1 MIYKKYFDISLLACI
16 SFLLFFFKWAYSLFF
31 FTNEDFFL
39 KILSNGVSDG
49 YFYYPFIK
57 LLANV
62 DFTNNFDGSYNENYF
77 LPIPYGSII
86 YHAFFYKI
94 FGSFSFILLEF
105 ISILFF
111 LLIFYYIFIF
121 LKINK
126 QISIFLSTFLFCLP
140 SFISFMNLSNYP
152 EINTFVY
159 NFYNLRFPRPLI
171 VNLYFFSFILLLI
184 YSFKCSF
191 FKKKNIFLFSLLLG
205 LSFSSAF
212 YVFLF
217 QVFSLIIVL
226 IYKYKKKIFY
236 LIIINYKKLVLA
248 FLFFFILIF
257 PFLFLL
263 NFSSQDYLNKM
274 GLIFIDNNMKIYLFK
289 YYLSKLFRFK
299 LVLLYVLVFL
309 FIYFFNYKQK
319 KINSFILNIFFINFF
334 SSIFSVLFFIFFSSK
349 IALLYHFNNLV
360 VINFVLLLF
369 IIFLYFVI
377 FICRNKYRSSKN
389 FNYFLFILLIP
400 VIFFYNYSI
409 YKDQKLLDA
418 NYRISQNQVISKIKD
433 TGVDL
438 NKTSLLTFDYP
449 IITWAIFNNIT
460 QLPILGGTYS
470 LKNDIKI
477 EKDLI
482 LSFKILNLSKVDFI
496 DFFENK
502 RKGYRYINSDI
513 QSIFFTKYQANSL
526 TTFNSSKNFSEEIMK
541 FIDGSSPLYTHQI
554 IIPNEEIFRL
564 QDLFDKVNYNLSD
577 ISQFIVI
584 SKKHPIIGKSRV
596 SNLLYNKILDNEYF
610 LLYEK
615 KRTN

>member
-1 MIYKKYFDISLLACI
+1 
-16 SFLLFFFKWAYSLFF
+16 
-31 FTNEDFFL
+31 
-39 KILSNGVSDG
+39 
-49 YFYYPFIK
+49 
-57 LLANV
+57 
-62 DFTNNFDGSYNENYF
+62 
-77 LPIPYGSII
+77 
-86 YHAFFYKI
+86 
-94 FGSFSFILLEF
+94 
-105 ISILFF
+105 
-111 LLIFYYIFIF
+111 
-121 LKINK
+121 
-126 QISIFLSTFLFCLP
+126 
-140 SFISFMNLSNYP
+140 
-152 EINTFVY
+152 
-159 NFYNLRFPRPLI
+159 
-171 VNLYFFSFILLLI
+171 
-184 YSFKCSF
+184 
-191 FKKKNIFLFSLLLG
+191 
-205 LSFSSAF
+205 
-212 YVFLF
+212 
-217 QVFSLIIVL
+217 
-226 IYKYKKKIFY
+226 
-236 LIIINYKKLVLA
+236 
-248 FLFFFILIF
+248 
-257 PFLFLL
+257 
-263 NFSSQDYLNKM
+263 M

-319 KINSFILNIFFINFF
+319 KINSFILNIFFINLF

-377 FICRNKYRSSKN
+377 FICRNKYRSYKN

-513 QSIFFTKYQANSL
+513 QSIFFTKYL
-526 TTFNSSKNFSEEIMK
+526 
-541 FIDGSSPLYTHQI
+541 
-554 IIPNEEIFRL
+554 
-564 QDLFDKVNYNLSD
+564 V
-577 ISQFIVI
+577 
-584 SKKHPIIGKSRV
+584 
-596 SNLLYNKILDNEYF
+596 
-610 LLYEK
+610 
-615 KRTN
+615 

>member
-140 SFISFMNLSNYP
+140 SFISFINLSNYP

-171 VNLYFFSFILLLI
+171 VNLYLFSFILLLI
-184 YSFKCSF
+184 YSFKSSF

-226 IYKYKKKIFY
+226 IYKYK
-236 LIIINYKKLVLA
+236 
-248 FLFFFILIF
+248 
-257 PFLFLL
+257 
-263 NFSSQDYLNKM
+263 
-274 GLIFIDNNMKIYLFK
+274 
-289 YYLSKLFRFK
+289 
-299 LVLLYVLVFL
+299 
-309 FIYFFNYKQK
+309 
-319 KINSFILNIFFINFF
+319 
-334 SSIFSVLFFIFFSSK
+334 
-349 IALLYHFNNLV
+349 
-360 VINFVLLLF
+360 
-369 IIFLYFVI
+369 
-377 FICRNKYRSSKN
+377 
-389 FNYFLFILLIP
+389 
-400 VIFFYNYSI
+400 
-409 YKDQKLLDA
+409 
-418 NYRISQNQVISKIKD
+418 
-433 TGVDL
+433 
-438 NKTSLLTFDYP
+438 
-449 IITWAIFNNIT
+449 
-460 QLPILGGTYS
+460 
-470 LKNDIKI
+470 
-477 EKDLI
+477 
-482 LSFKILNLSKVDFI
+482 
-496 DFFENK
+496 
-502 RKGYRYINSDI
+502 
-513 QSIFFTKYQANSL
+513 
-526 TTFNSSKNFSEEIMK
+526 
-541 FIDGSSPLYTHQI
+541 
-554 IIPNEEIFRL
+554 
-564 QDLFDKVNYNLSD
+564 
-577 ISQFIVI
+577 
-584 SKKHPIIGKSRV
+584 
-596 SNLLYNKILDNEYF
+596 
-610 LLYEK
+610 
-615 KRTN
+615 